1 MATVTM
7 SISEAIDVLE
17 KMDNPMVL
25 FDGIKCDYLFMHST
39 PNYKRYRTKDLDE
52 LKNSVGLCLDS
63 VLSDHTAA
71 TPDCPI
77 KH

>member
-17 KMDNPMVL
+17 KTGNPTVS
-25 FDGIKCDYLFMHST
+25 FDGIKCDCPLTHST
-39 PNYKRYRTKDLDE
+39 LNYKWNRTKDLDE
-52 LKNSVGLCLDS
+52 LKNSVGLCLDC
-63 VLSDHTAA
+63 VLSNSTVA
-71 TPDCPI
+71 TPDCRI